1 MLRSG
6 IWNANTYFAL
16 GIGVPK
22 TLSAENW
29 VKTAPEK
36 RHFMVSDLQN
46 STELVGMSADEV
58 RELLGT
64 PDYADTDTCLS
75 YLIAQSFDEV
85 TLDLTL
91 ENGIVTKVE
100 EKDH

>member
-1 MLRSG
+1 
-6 IWNANTYFAL
+6 
-16 GIGVPK
+16 
-22 TLSAENW
+22 
-29 VKTAPEK
+29 
-36 RHFMVSDLQN
+36 
-46 STELVGMSADEV
+46 MSADEV

-64 PDYADTDTCLS
+64 PDYTDTDTCLS
-75 YLIAQSFDEV
+75 YLLAQPFDEV

>member
-1 MLRSG
+1 MSDKPLFG
-6 IWNANTYFAL
+6 EKQA
-16 GIGVPK
+16 
-22 TLSAENW
+22 
-29 VKTAPEK
+29 KTASAQ

-75 YLIAQSFDEV
+75 YLIAQPFDEV

>member
-1 MLRSG
+1 
-6 IWNANTYFAL
+6 
-16 GIGVPK
+16 
-22 TLSAENW
+22 
-29 VKTAPEK
+29 
-36 RHFMVSDLQN
+36 MVSDLQD

-75 YLIAQSFDEV
+75 YLIAQPFDEV

-91 ENGIVTKVE
+91 ENGIITKVE

>member
-1 MLRSG
+1 
-6 IWNANTYFAL
+6 
-16 GIGVPK
+16 
-22 TLSAENW
+22 
-29 VKTAPEK
+29 
-36 RHFMVSDLQN
+36 MVSDLQN

-75 YLIAQSFDEV
+75 YLIAQPFDEV

-91 ENGIVTKVE
+91 EKRHCHQSGRKRPLIP
-100 EKDH
+100 

>member
-1 MLRSG
+1 
-6 IWNANTYFAL
+6 
-16 GIGVPK
+16 
-22 TLSAENW
+22 
-29 VKTAPEK
+29 
-36 RHFMVSDLQN
+36 
-46 STELVGMSADEV
+46 MSADEV

-64 PDYADTDTCLS
+64 PDYADTDTRLS
-75 YLIAQSFDEV
+75 YLIAQPFDEV